1 MVFLYF
7 GSVRFFKHLILTVIA
22 LLIITPTVLCIV
34 LVGDNIKKADEISR
48 LTSASQESS
57 YSDSENSGAL
67 PQDGSSGENSS
78 QESPDSNTENSSDS
92 TASTSEQYG
101 SSDIESS
108 PEQTSSASESQ
119 TPATSEPQPDS
130 SDPAQSQTEQSQTEQ
145 SQTEQSDPQSQ
156 PDSSGTSTEAPDYT
170 ALYPDLYAD
179 KYDGE
184 YINDDNTVYL
194 TFDDGPSVLTEN
206 IMYYLKQEGVTAT
219 FFVVPEDTEFCRS
232 LLKKIHDAGYSI
244 GIHSSS
250 HDYDKIYGS
259 VTDFLDD
266 FYAAYKIVYE
276 ATGERPSIYR
286 FPGGS
291 VNDWN
296 TDTREAIIKEMSRRG
311 FEYFDWNV
319 DSNDWQGYGWTQL
332 YNNVT
337 SDACELSTPVILFH
351 DTGARENTVLVLEDI
366 IAALKANG
374 YSFGSLS
381 QKTEPVHF

>member
-92 TASTSEQYG
+92 TASTSEQSG

-156 PDSSGTSTEAPDYT
+156 PDSSGTSTEASDYT

-266 FYAAYKIVYE
+266 FYTAYKIVYE

>member
-1 MVFLYF
+1 M
-7 GSVRFFKHLILTVIA
+7 
-22 LLIITPTVLCIV
+22 PP
-34 LVGDNIKKADEISR
+34 E
-48 LTSASQESS
+48 
-57 YSDSENSGAL
+57 
-67 PQDGSSGENSS
+67 GSSEEISS
-78 QESPDSNTENSSDS
+78 QEGSDSNIENSSDS
-92 TASTSEQYG
+92 TASV
-101 SSDIESS
+101 SDIESS
-108 PEQTSSASESQ
+108 PEQTA
-119 TPATSEPQPDS
+119 ATSESQPDS
-130 SDPAQSQTEQSQTEQ
+130 SDPEQSQTEQSQTEQSQPEQSDPQ

-156 PDSSGTSTEAPDYT
+156 PDSNGTSAGETDYT

-219 FFVVPEDTEFCRS
+219 FFVVPEDTDYCRS
-232 LLKKIHDAGYSI
+232 LLKEIHDAGYSI
-244 GIHSSS
+244 GIHSFS

-259 VTDFLDD
+259 VADFLDD

-276 ATGERPSIYR
+276 TTGERPSIYR

-296 TDTREAIIKEMSRRG
+296 TDTREDIIKEMSRRG

>member
-92 TASTSEQYG
+92 TASTSDASTSEQYG

-130 SDPAQSQTEQSQTEQ
+130 SDPAQ

>member
-145 SQTEQSDPQSQ
+145 SDPQSQ

-206 IMYYLKQEGVTAT
+206 ITYYLKQEGVTAT

>member
-130 SDPAQSQTEQSQTEQ
+130 SDPAQSQTEQ

>member
-1 MVFLYF
+1 MYF

-78 QESPDSNTENSSDS
+78 QESSDSNTENSSDS
-92 TASTSEQYG
+92 TASTSEQSG

-130 SDPAQSQTEQSQTEQ
+130 SDPAQSQTD
-145 SQTEQSDPQSQ
+145 QSDPQSR

-381 QKTEPVHF
+381 QKAEPVHF